1 MLLSQLV
8 LKANTSSVKAEVTY
22 TTSFTS
28 RAFFDSSGRS
38 MIPVPVVSL
47 NLAPFSVV
55 SLINCH
61 SFIVHNILKVFQGVL
76 IAIFWSIRLKL
87 QPHWD
92 WDFLQAGPVFQFSSV
107 VSDWFFATP
116 WTAVCQASL
125 SFTISQSL
133 LKLMSIESVMPS
145 NLLILCSPLLLL
157 PSVFPSI
164 KVFSHESVLGIRWP
178 KYWSF
183 SFSIS
188 TSNEYLGSISFTIDW
203 SELAVQGSLKS
214 LL

>member
-8 LKANTSSVKAEVTY
+8 LKANTSSVKAEVTN

-76 IAIFWSIRLKL
+76 IAILWSIRLKL
-87 QPHWD
+87 QPH
-92 WDFLQAGPVFQFSSV
+92 
-107 VSDWFFATP
+107 
-116 WTAVCQASL
+116 
-125 SFTISQSL
+125 
-133 LKLMSIESVMPS
+133 
-145 NLLILCSPLLLL
+145 
-157 PSVFPSI
+157 
-164 KVFSHESVLGIRWP
+164 
-178 KYWSF
+178 
-183 SFSIS
+183 
-188 TSNEYLGSISFTIDW
+188 
-203 SELAVQGSLKS
+203 
-214 LL
+214 